1 MQLQIN
7 NLEFSYEKN
16 TDLIKDF
23 NLQVK
28 KGEIIALVGR
38 SGSGKST
45 ILRLISGLE
54 VPDKGE
60 IKLNGEILVD
70 KNEFLVPE
78 KRKIGMLFQNYALFP
93 HLTVYQNIS
102 FGIENLK
109 RNLKDKRVKKLLEL
123 IDLKGYEKRYP
134 HQLSGG
140 EKQRI
145 ALART
150 LAINPK
156 LLLLDEPFSN
166 LDTEL
171 KEGIRS
177 QLKNIIEKVNITTI
191 LVSHDKKNADFM
203 ANREI
208 IID

>member
-109 RNLKDKRVKKLLEL
+109 RDLKDKKVKKLLEL

>member
-7 NLEFSYEKN
+7 NLEFSYDKN

-70 KNEFLVPE
+70 KNKFLVPE

-109 RNLKDKRVKKLLEL
+109 RDLKDKKVKKLLEL

-177 QLKNIIEKVNITTI
+177 QLKNIIEEVNITTI

>member
-70 KNEFLVPE
+70 KNKFLVPE

>member
-109 RNLKDKRVKKLLEL
+109 RDLKDKKVKKLLEL

-177 QLKNIIEKVNITTI
+177 QLKNIIEEVNITTI

>member
-7 NLEFSYEKN
+7 NLEFSYDKN

-70 KNEFLVPE
+70 KNKFLVPE

-109 RNLKDKRVKKLLEL
+109 RDLKDKKVKKLLEL

-177 QLKNIIEKVNITTI
+177 QLKNIIEEINITTI